1 MSLYLEKPTAY
12 ASEILDYS
20 ISVSHLL
27 SFIKCL
33 MSSLGM
39 VHHLYMFLW
48 RTSISYIIPIKCVPG
63 DWKRKMFFIIS
74 NALSR

>member
-1 MSLYLEKPTAY
+1 MSLYLKKPIAY

-33 MSSLGM
+33 TSSLGM

-63 DWKRKMFFIIS
+63 VEKKNVLYYF
-74 NALSR
+74 